1 MQEVV
6 ARRQNTVVNL
16 YYEDFQNGINY
27 CVDLKAT
34 QMYSVNEPV
43 NAGVKV
49 YDYNNKG
56 NLIKHLIWV

>member
-1 MQEVV
+1 MVT
-6 ARRQNTVVNL
+6 RRQNTVVNL
-16 YYEDFQNGINY
+16 YYEDFIKEINY
-27 CVDLKAT
+27 CVELKAT
-34 QMYSVNEPV
+34 QKYSVNEPV